1 MDNVSKIS
9 NMSSNQDNRRVAFVT
24 GGAVG
29 IGAAVSEHL
38 ARNGLIVVIADL
50 DLLKATEQ
58 ASRIRQAGGQA
69 EPLQVDIGQA
79 ESIASAFATVQSRH
93 GRCDV
98 LVNNAGIAKT
108 FPFLEFPLDN
118 WLDTMNINL
127 TGTLLCSQHAG
138 RMMAQRRWG
147 RIISIA
153 SVAGMRA
160 VGKGRTAYGTSKAAV
175 IGLTR
180 QMAAELAELGITANA
195 VAPGPVDTPMTQVLH
210 SVEFRHQYTA
220 AIPANRYGLTQEIAA
235 IVGFLASD
243 EAAYINGVAL
253 PVDGG
258 FMASGARGV

>member
-1 MDNVSKIS
+1 MQKNDK
-9 NMSSNQDNRRVAFVT
+9 VAFVT

-29 IGAAVSEHL
+29 IGQAVCERL
-38 ARNGLIVVIADL
+38 AQAGLTVIVADL
-50 DLLKATEQ
+50 DLAKATDTVAAIR
-58 ASRIRQAGGQA
+58 ASGGSA
-69 EPLQVDIGQA
+69 EALQIDIGKPD
-79 ESIASAFATVQSRH
+79 SIAAAFGQVQSRW

-118 WLDTMNINL
+118 WLATMNINV
-127 TGTLLCSQHAG
+127 TGTLLCSQHAA
-138 RMMAQRRWG
+138 RLMAAHRWG
-147 RIISIA
+147 RIVSVA
-153 SVAGMRA
+153 SVAGLRA

-180 QMAAELAELGITANA
+180 QMAAELIEYGITANA

-210 SVEFRHQYTA
+210 SPEFRKQYAA
-220 AIPANRYGLTQEIAA
+220 AIPANRYGLTAEIAA
-235 IVGFLASD
+235 AVAFLASD

-258 FMASGARGV
+258 FMATGARGV

>member
-1 MDNVSKIS
+1 
-9 NMSSNQDNRRVAFVT
+9 MSQTSRSHARTALVT

-29 IGAAVSEHL
+29 IGGAICERL
-38 ARNGLIVVIADL
+38 AQDGIAIIVADL
-50 DLLKATEQ
+50 DIDKAGDT
-58 ASRIRQAGGQA
+58 AARIRDAGGSA
-69 EPLQVDIGQA
+69 TALQIDVGSPD
-79 ESIASAFATVQSRH
+79 SIASAFANVERDH
-93 GRCDV
+93 GGCDI

-108 FPFLEFPLDN
+108 FPFLEFPLEN
-118 WLDTMNINL
+118 WLATMNVNVN
-127 TGTLLCSQHAG
+127 GVLLCSQHAG
-138 RMMAQRRWG
+138 RQMARKGWG

-195 VAPGPVDTPMTQVLH
+195 ICPGPVDTPMTQVLH
-210 SVEFRHQYTA
+210 SPEFRRQYAA
-220 AIPANRYGLTQEIAA
+220 AIPAGRYGLTTEIAA
-235 IVGFLASD
+235 TAAFLASD
-243 EAAYINGVAL
+243 AAAYINGVAL

>member
-1 MDNVSKIS
+1 MNPNPQTQRI
-9 NMSSNQDNRRVAFVT
+9 ALVT

-29 IGAAVSEHL
+29 IGGAISERLAQDGIKVLVADIDGDKAAETT
-38 ARNGLIVVIADL
+38 R
-50 DLLKATEQ
+50 
-58 ASRIRQAGGQA
+58 RIREGGGA
-69 EPLQVDIGQA
+69 ADALRIDVGSPDSIRAAFEQVERD
-79 ESIASAFATVQSRH
+79 H
-93 GRCDV
+93 GRCDI

-108 FPFLEFPLDN
+108 IPFLEFPLDN
-118 WLDTMNINL
+118 WLATMNINV

-138 RMMAQRRWG
+138 RLMARHGWG

-180 QMAAELAELGITANA
+180 QMAGELAELGITANA
-195 VAPGPVDTPMTQVLH
+195 IAPGPVDTPMTKVLH
-210 SVEFRHQYTA
+210 SEEFRRQYIS
-220 AIPANRYGLTQEIAA
+220 AIPGGRYGLASEIAA
-235 IVGFLASD
+235 TAAFLAS
-243 EAAYINGVAL
+243 EQAAYINGVVL

>member
-1 MDNVSKIS
+1 MEKNEK
-9 NMSSNQDNRRVAFVT
+9 VAFVT

-29 IGAAVSEHL
+29 IGQAVCERL
-38 ARNGLIVVIADL
+38 AKAGMTVIVADL
-50 DLLKATEQ
+50 DLAKATET
-58 ASRIRQAGGQA
+58 ASAIRSAGGAA
-69 EPLQVDIGQA
+69 EPLQIDIGKP
-79 ESIASAFATVQSRH
+79 ESIAAAFAQVQSRF

-118 WLDTMNINL
+118 WQATMNINV
-127 TGTLLCSQHAG
+127 TGTLLCSQHAA
-138 RMMAQRRWG
+138 RLMAARQWG
-147 RIISIA
+147 RIISVA

-175 IGLTR
+175 SGLTR
-180 QMAAELAELGITANA
+180 QMAAELIEHGISANA

-210 SVEFRHQYTA
+210 SAEFRKQYAA
-220 AIPANRYGLTQEIAA
+220 AIPANRYGLTTEIAA
-235 IVGFLASD
+235 AVAFLASD

-258 FMASGARGV
+258 FMATGARGV

>member
-1 MDNVSKIS
+1 MQKNEK
-9 NMSSNQDNRRVAFVT
+9 VAFVT

-29 IGAAVSEHL
+29 IGQAVSERL
-38 ARNGLIVVIADL
+38 AQTGLTVVVADL
-50 DLLKATEQ
+50 DLAKASDTAAAIR
-58 ASRIRQAGGQA
+58 ASGGSA
-69 EPLQVDIGQA
+69 EALQIDIGKPD
-79 ESIASAFATVQSRH
+79 SIAAAFGQVQSRW
-93 GRCDV
+93 GRCDI

-118 WLDTMNINL
+118 WLATMNINV
-127 TGTLLCSQHAG
+127 TGTLLCSQHAA
-138 RMMAQRRWG
+138 RLMAERRWG
-147 RIISIA
+147 RIVSVA
-153 SVAGMRA
+153 SVAGLRA

-180 QMAAELAELGITANA
+180 QMAAELIEHGITANA

-210 SVEFRHQYTA
+210 SPEFRKQYAA
-220 AIPANRYGLTQEIAA
+220 AIPANRYGLTTEIAA
-235 IVGFLASD
+235 AVAFLASE